1 MINNLLQV
9 AILDDHPLFR
19 MGVKLT
25 LSDVCEVVGDAG
37 TAAELFSLLS
47 FHPVQLVLLDLILPD
62 LSGVEVA
69 ARLRAQYP
77 EVKIL
82 VLSVD
87 IREETFA
94 KLVEIG
100 IDGFLSKNAP
110 ESSLLE
116 AIRQIGEGKQ
126 YFSRSIS
133 SLERDILVS
142 QCDQNLEKLTGRE
155 QEIMMALC
163 KGYTTNEIA
172 QKLFL
177 SSRTVD
183 NHKQHIFQK
192 LGIHN
197 LVQLVTYAVRNKF
210 IVLD

>member
-126 YFSRSIS
+126 FFSRSIS

-163 KGYTTNEIA
+163 EGYTTNEIA